1 MWKIA
6 LLYLLLSGCGQSH
19 PTADSE
25 GQGDTGS
32 DADTDTDSDADS
44 DGDADS
50 DNDAD
55 ADSDSDADTDADSD
69 TNSDTD
75 SDSDGDTDTGSDTDT
90 DSDSG
95 TDPGHVDVP
104 YILGA
109 DISFVQE
116 REDQGFSFVEDGA
129 AFDVFAIL
137 KKHGFNYVRLRLFH
151 NPGAPEGYQFAFG
164 TRAEPYCD
172 LAHTI
177 EMAVRAKDAGMG
189 LLLDFHY
196 SDTWADPGAQIKP
209 AAWATLS
216 FEELVEAVYAYTH
229 DSLIALRTA
238 GALPDMVQVGN
249 EITPGML
256 HPDGHTYDPDNWDQL
271 AQLLTSGLD
280 AVRDVDPEIRTML
293 HLDRGADNATT
304 TWWVDEALE
313 RGVSF
318 DVLGESCYTSYHGPI
333 ADWTDNFQA
342 LALNYPDLS
351 FVIAEYADSY
361 REANDLMHGLP
372 RGLGTFMWEPTEDGE
387 WGSGLFDADWTARE
401 FTPRPALQ
409 LYDQMAVDYGL
420 K

>member
-164 TRAEPYCD
+164 TAPNPTAIWPTPSRWPSGQR
-172 LAHTI
+172 T
-177 EMAVRAKDAGMG
+177 R
-189 LLLDFHY
+189 
-196 SDTWADPGAQIKP
+196 
-209 AAWATLS
+209 AWACCSIST
-216 FEELVEAVYAYTH
+216 
-229 DSLIALRTA
+229 I
-238 GALPDMVQVGN
+238 P
-249 EITPGML
+249 TPG
-256 HPDGHTYDPDNWDQL
+256 PT
-271 AQLLTSGLD
+271 
-280 AVRDVDPEIRTML
+280 
-293 HLDRGADNATT
+293 RGSKSN
-304 TWWVDEALE
+304 
-313 RGVSF
+313 R
-318 DVLGESCYTSYHGPI
+318 
-333 ADWTDNFQA
+333 
-342 LALNYPDLS
+342 
-351 FVIAEYADSY
+351 
-361 REANDLMHGLP
+361 
-372 RGLGTFMWEPTEDGE
+372 
-387 WGSGLFDADWTARE
+387 
-401 FTPRPALQ
+401 RP
-409 LYDQMAVDYGL
+409 GRI
-420 K
+420 